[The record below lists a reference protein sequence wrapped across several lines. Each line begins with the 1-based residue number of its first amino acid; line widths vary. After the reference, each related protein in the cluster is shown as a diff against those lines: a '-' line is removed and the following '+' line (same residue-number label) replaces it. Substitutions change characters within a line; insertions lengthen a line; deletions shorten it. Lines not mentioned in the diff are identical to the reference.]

1 MMKKHLKLA
10 AVFLLLMG
18 IVSVLSA
25 QDIPDELQPK
35 YNVVYLTAVDD
46 GSDTLLAHIDETELN
61 EWFTFV
67 TVHEWRDVVMFD
79 DLLGIDG
86 LVLDSSA
93 ANLIDPEWLIAKY
106 DSGMVLSAIE
116 WQPEDYAALIETEG
130 LADRY
135 EYGETVYIASHHLD
149 SSDLGD
155 IDGRLAVQGR
165 SGSGNRVNRLSS
177 AEGRDGFLPGL
188 FHDIR
193 SSKELQL
200 DLFQRVID

>member
-1 MMKKHLKLA
+1 MMKHLKPGIVL
-10 AVFLLLMG
+10 LLLMG
-18 IVSVLSA
+18 IISVIAA

-46 GSDTLLAHIDETELN
+46 GSDTLFAHIDEAELN

-93 ANLIDPEWLIAKY
+93 ADLVDQEWLIAKY

-116 WQPEDYAALIETEG
+116 WQPEDYAALLETEG

-135 EYGETVYIASHHLD
+135 EYVDTVYIASHHLD

-155 IDGRLAVQGR
+155 IDERLAVQGQR
-165 SGSGNRVNRLSS
+165 NVGNSVNHLSS
-177 AEGRDGFLPGL
+177 KEGRDSFLPGL
-188 FHDIR
+188 LHHIR
-193 SSKELQL
+193 ISKEQKL

>member
-1 MMKKHLKLA
+1 MMKKHLKLG

-18 IVSVLSA
+18 IFSVLSA

-46 GSDTLLAHIDETELN
+46 GSDTLLAHIDEAELN

-79 DLLGIDG
+79 DLLRIDG

-93 ANLIDPEWLIAKY
+93 ADLIDQEWLIAKY

-116 WQPEDYAALIETEG
+116 WQPEDYADLIETEG

-135 EYGETVYIASHHLD
+135 ECGDTVYIASHHLD

-165 SGSGNRVNRLSS
+165 SGGGNRVNRLSS